1 MAFFNH
7 VLNGPDRKSAASV
20 ESWPPVRLHITEK
33 HYAGSWR
40 SENEFPIAR
49 TKTTRFFLGR
59 DNQLSDASVVG
70 TDSVTYDALKGSAT
84 WQKTF
89 SSPTEITGTCRLHL
103 TFSISAGSD
112 ADLFVTI
119 QKLDREENMVYF
131 PYHSFIN
138 DGYVAWGWLKASRR
152 KLADHAYGDEVA
164 HTFLAQDVELLRP
177 DEKVELDI
185 GIQPSATLFRKG
197 ESIRVVV
204 QGRDFNEYSSDCQVP
219 RAGTGCNQ
227 GRHTI
232 FLEGSYIEL
241 PVVPYKY
248 A

>member
-1 MAFFNH
+1 MAFFNYI
-7 VLNGPDRKSAASV
+7 LNGPDRKSAASV

-40 SENEFPIAR
+40 SENEFPISR
-49 TKTTRFFLGR
+49 TKRTKFFLSR
-59 DNQLSDASVVG
+59 DNQLSDTSITG
-70 TDSVTYDALKGSAT
+70 TDSITYDAQKGSAS

-89 SSPTEITGTCRLHL
+89 SSATEVTGTSRLHL
-103 TFSISAGSD
+103 TLSISEGSD
-112 ADLFVTI
+112 ADLFVTL
-119 QKLDREENMVYF
+119 QKLDRDGNMVYF

-138 DGYVAWGWLKASRR
+138 DGYVAWGWLKASKR

-164 HTFLAQDVELLRP
+164 HTFLAQDAEPLRP
-177 DEKVELDI
+177 NEKVELDI

-197 ESIRVVV
+197 ESIRVVI
-204 QGRDFNEYSSDCQVP
+204 QGRDFNDYSPECQIP
-219 RAGTGCNQ
+219 RASTGCNR
-227 GRHTI
+227 GTHNI
-232 FLEGSYIEL
+232 FLEGSYVEL